1 MLYLSLLASG
11 IAIVALLTGDM
22 TWGAL
27 LAQTNAPTLTIPLAI
42 PAQVDQPVTIPIRFQ
57 RGGAGVGSIVFSV
70 DFDESCLGFDPRDE
84 NLDGLPDAIRFHA
97 PPMFRSSL
105 AYNGAD
111 VKGELDFVIADY
123 APPIAALP
131 DTDALVEMTFNPL
144 CQPTAQKVI
153 TATVAFSQAPMGSFG
168 DLHGNDLIGVMQSG
182 AVIISTD
189 PLPTPTIAPTPTPT
203 PVAATPT
210 ATATLVSTLSPTV
223 NATVNAT
230 VTPLVAPTALTP
242 VPSTVTPT
250 PPRLYLPVVTR

>member
-1 MLYLSLLASG
+1 MSHGMRYLSLLASS
-11 IAIVALLTGDM
+11 IAIVALLTGNM
-22 TWGAL
+22 AWTPLW
-27 LAQTNAPTLTIPLAI
+27 AQSIAPTLTIPLAI
-42 PAQVDQPVTIPIRFQ
+42 PAQVDKPVTIPIRFQ
-57 RGGAGVGSIVFSV
+57 SGGAGVGSIVFSV
-70 DFDESCLGFDPRDE
+70 DFDENCLGFDPRDE

-131 DTDALVEMTFNPL
+131 DTAALVEMTFASR
-144 CQPTAQKVI
+144 CQPNAHQVI

-182 AVIISTD
+182 SVIISTD
-189 PLPTPTIAPTPTPT
+189 PLPTPTIAPTPTPI

-210 ATATLVSTLSPTV
+210 ATATLVSTLSP
-223 NATVNAT
+223 TVNAT